1 MLGLHR
7 RLAKSFCH
15 PISRE
20 ALARHGISTRHVF
33 RNLTPAKYY
42 ETALNTLPANPN
54 TIPSCYANN
63 GAFVAYSGEKTGRS
77 PQDKRI
83 VRPLTKEEDDRVWW
97 SHVNK
102 PMERAKFDVVLQRA
116 IDYLNNRDKIYVV
129 DGFVGWDPKIRKS
142 VRVFTTREYH
152 GIFMHNMMIRPTEEE
167 LRKCFEKPDYV
178 IYNAGEFYAEKG
190 TTSRPRLP
198 SRELP
203 RLHRH
208 RLQRGQGRHPGL
220 AVRGRDEEGALHDL
234 PLHHAG
240 AGHAFAARFGDR
252 RARGG
257 HQHLIR
263 PFRHRQ
269 DHALPRPQASAH
281 RR

>member
-83 VRPLTKEEDDRVWW
+83 VRPQTKEEDEKVWW

-102 PMERAKFDVVLQRA
+102 PMERAKFEVVLQRA

-190 TTSRPRLP
+190 TTSSSTSRSRKLP
-198 SRELP
+198 C
-203 RLHRH
+203 LHGH
-208 RLQRGQGRHPGL
+208 RLQRRQSRHPRL
-220 AVRGRDEEGALHDL
+220 AVRRRDEEGAVLDL

-240 AGHAFAARFGDR
+240 PGRALAARLGHR
-252 RARGG
+252 RARRRYQYPVRSLG
-257 HQHLIR
+257 
-263 PFRHRQ
+263 HRQ
-269 DHALPRPQASAH
+269 NHAEP
-281 RR
+281 